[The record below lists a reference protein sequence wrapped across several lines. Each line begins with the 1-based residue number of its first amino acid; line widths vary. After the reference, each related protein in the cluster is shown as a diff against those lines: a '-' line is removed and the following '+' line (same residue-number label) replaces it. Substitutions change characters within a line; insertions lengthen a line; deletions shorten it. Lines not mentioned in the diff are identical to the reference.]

1 MNVRELVR
9 KRGVALVAAFA
20 FSYFAGAAE
29 APPANPTVACTDGL
43 MSIRAQ
49 AMPINR
55 ILGEMARNC
64 DVTVVLQDSIDTPLS
79 IDIQRM
85 KPQRAVKRLLGDYS
99 FILSYESSVGASN
112 WLWVL
117 ADNPSQPGR
126 AEIIQAGLQDS
137 ADRLEAIYLLG
148 EDGGGSSMNSLRN
161 TLVDPDRD
169 VREATVETLGEIG
182 GDAAALA
189 LAIALN
195 DPDPDVRESA
205 ADALG
210 QIGGDISIQLLHQ
223 MTADS
228 HAVVREAAADNL
240 QELTEPM

>member
-1 MNVRELVR
+1 MNVRELVT
-9 KRGVALVAAFA
+9 KRGAALMATFA

-29 APPANPTVACTDGL
+29 NPTVTCTDGL

-49 AMPINR
+49 AMPIDR
-55 ILGEMARNC
+55 ILAEMARSC
-64 DVTVVLQDSIDTPLS
+64 DITVVLQDSIATPLS
-79 IDIQRM
+79 IDIERM
-85 KPQRAVKRLLGDYS
+85 RPQRAVKRLLPDHS
-99 FILSYESSVGASN
+99 FILSYAQAPVDDGN

-161 TLVDPDRD
+161 TLVDADRD

-195 DPDPDVRESA
+195 DPDVDIRESA

-240 QELTEPM
+240 EELTEPM